1 MQDHQ
6 QGWSDDYLLPSTF
19 FFSCRTKDSTSTH
32 SRINSETKEQLVRF
46 FTFRTLVNAL
56 FVPQALYTKLFF
68 VLGILWGSEGIH
80 AIIHKKED
88 CQNSPWDVFFRAI
101 DSLNILRGFFIF
113 LIFICK
119 RTVWTKITR
128 YYKQKSG
135 QSARG
140 RLNKQNQ
147 VNICCVSLLLSIL
160 LCPGHHE
167 LHDPVQHDQ
176 QADQPWQR
184 HLNHQ
189 DLLSTVLRW
198 GRSRWDQGSSG
209 GEADSI

>member
-19 FFSCRTKDSTSTH
+19 FYSLRTKDSTSTH
-32 SRINSETKEQLVRF
+32 SRINSETKEQLVSF
-46 FTFRTLVNAL
+46 CTFMTLVNAL

-68 VLGILWGSEGIH
+68 VLGILWGCEGIH
-80 AIIHKKED
+80 AIIHNEKEN
-88 CQNSPWDVFFRAI
+88 CQNSPLDVFFRAI

-135 QSARG
+135 QSARA
-140 RLNKQNQ
+140 RLNKQKQ
-147 VNICCVSLLLSIL
+147 VYI
-160 LCPGHHE
+160 
-167 LHDPVQHDQ
+167 
-176 QADQPWQR
+176 
-184 HLNHQ
+184 
-189 DLLSTVLRW
+189 
-198 GRSRWDQGSSG
+198 SG
-209 GEADSI
+209 YKTCL